1 MVLQTVLSVLAVWA
15 LLTVLAFALLLVRK
29 ALESARAHLQ
39 HIEMGVRAIDKQ
51 TQPMRDT
58 PRAFARS
65 LREAAELI
73 GAVGLR
79 LPRD

>member
-1 MVLQTVLSVLAVWA
+1 MVLQAVLSVVAVWA

-29 ALESARAHLQ
+29 SLESARTHLQ
-39 HIEMGVRAIDKQ
+39 HVAMGVRAIDKQ

-58 PRAFARS
+58 PRVFAQS

-73 GAVGLR
+73 GAAGDR
-79 LPRD
+79 LPRA